1 MNKYIFVPLTGGT
14 AFTLPK
20 NLKLADGST
29 IANAPSLSDAD
40 LVALGVYKV
49 IETPRQAW
57 EVLDTYTTAGGVA
70 TEVNATTPLE
80 EYKVRKI
87 SALYADKN
95 RQLDALVAGYSQL
108 EIATWPAIQA
118 DVLAYGSGGV
128 VGIAMQA
135 AIDTSGYDAQ
145 SLEALLLP
153 RIQAQATILAER
165 KAEATAIMAAATH
178 VEV

>member
-1 MNKYIFVPLTGGT
+1 MNKYIFVPFTGGT

-29 IANAPSLSDAD
+29 VANAPSLSDAD
-40 LVALGVYKV
+40 LEALGVYKV

-70 TEVNATTPLE
+70 TEVSATIPLE
-80 EYKVRKI
+80 EYKVRKV
-87 SALYADKN
+87 SALYEDKN
-95 RQLDALVAGYSQL
+95 RQLDALVEGYSQL

-118 DVLAYGSGGV
+118 DILQYGIDSSVGV
-128 VGIAMQA
+128 AMQQ
-135 AIDTSGYDAQ
+135 AIDTSGYDAP

-153 RIQAQATILAER
+153 RIQAQATIYTAR
-165 KAEATAIMAAATH
+165 KAEATAIMAAGTH
-178 VEV
+178 LEV